1 MNNQQKTISRIVEY
15 SGIGLF
21 NGEGVKLRFKPA
33 PANTGIKFIRTDIE
47 SQPKV
52 SANVETLS
60 GSNRMISLGEEG
72 VGVKSVEHVM
82 AALAGLGIDN
92 IEIEINGNEVP
103 AGDGSSLVFTQL
115 LKGTGI
121 KTLEEPKNIFYLQE
135 ELKVSD
141 GDSSILAVPYD
152 KGLSFSYILDF
163 NGSFLNRQCFEIEMT
178 EDNFSTEI
186 APARTFGLS
195 TIIEE
200 YRKRGWG
207 KGVTDE
213 NSLILNE
220 DGTITKPL
228 SMTPANLRFP
238 DECVRHKILDIIG
251 DLYLTNLTLHA
262 RIVATKSGHYLNTCM
277 AEKIFESS
285 KKRVHS

>member
-1 MNNQQKTISRIVEY
+1 LNSQQKTISRIVEY

-21 NGEGVKLRFKPA
+21 TGKGVKLRFNPA
-33 PANTGIKFIRTDIE
+33 PANTGIKFIRTDIA

-52 SANVETLS
+52 PANVETLS
-60 GSNRMISLGEEG
+60 GSNRMVSLGKNG
-72 VGVKSVEHVM
+72 IGVKSVEHVM

-103 AGDGSSLVFTQL
+103 AGDGSSLLFTQL

-121 KTLEEPKNIFYLQE
+121 KTLEEPKNIFCLQE
-135 ELKVSD
+135 ELKVSN
-141 GDSSILAVPYD
+141 GDASILALPYD
-152 KGLSFSYILDF
+152 KGLFLSYILDF

-178 EDNFSTEI
+178 ENNFSTEI

-238 DECVRHKILDIIG
+238 DECIRHKILDIIG

-285 KKRVHS
+285 KKQVHS

>member
-1 MNNQQKTISRIVEY
+1 LNSQQKTISRIVEY

-21 NGEGVKLRFKPA
+21 TGKGVKLRFNPA
-33 PANTGIKFIRTDIE
+33 PANTGIKFIRTDIA

-52 SANVETLS
+52 PANIETLS
-60 GSNRMISLGEEG
+60 GSDRMTSLGEEE
-72 VGVKSVEHVM
+72 VGVKSIEHVM

-103 AGDGSSLVFTQL
+103 AGDGSSLLFTQL

-121 KTLEEPKNIFYLQE
+121 KTLEEPKNIFCLQE
-135 ELKVSD
+135 ELKVSN
-141 GDSSILAVPYD
+141 GDASILALPYD
-152 KGLSFSYILDF
+152 KGLSLSYILDF

-178 EDNFSTEI
+178 ENNFSTEI

-238 DECVRHKILDIIG
+238 DECIRHKILDIIG

-285 KKRVHS
+285 KKQVHS

>member
-1 MNNQQKTISRIVEY
+1 MNNKQKTISRIVEY
-15 SGIGLF
+15 SGVGLF
-21 NGEGVKLRFKPA
+21 TGEESKLRFKPA
-33 PANTGIKFIRTDIE
+33 PANTGIIFIRTDIA

-52 SANVETLS
+52 AANVETLS
-60 GSNRMISLGEEG
+60 GSNRMISLGEKG
-72 VGVKSVEHVM
+72 AGVKSVEHVM

-103 AGDGSSLVFTQL
+103 AGDGSSLLFTQL

-121 KTLEEPKNIFYLQE
+121 KTLEEPKNIFCLQE

-141 GDSSILAVPYD
+141 GDASIVALPYD
-152 KGLSFSYILDF
+152 KGLSLSYILDF

-178 EDNFSTEI
+178 ENNFSTEI

-200 YRKRGWG
+200 YKKRGWG

-228 SMTPANLRFP
+228 SMTPADLRFP
-238 DECVRHKILDIIG
+238 NECVRHKILDIIG

-285 KKRVHS
+285 KKQVHS

>member
-1 MNNQQKTISRIVEY
+1 MEY
-15 SGIGLF
+15 SGVGLF
-21 NGEGVKLRFKPA
+21 TGEDVKLRFKPA
-33 PANTGIKFIRTDIE
+33 PVNTGIKFIRTDIT

-60 GSNRMISLGEEG
+60 GSNRMISLGEKG
-72 VGVKSVEHVM
+72 ASVKSVEHVM

-103 AGDGSSLVFTQL
+103 AGDGSSLLFTQL

-121 KTLEEPKNIFYLQE
+121 KTLEEPKNIFCLQE

-141 GDSSILAVPYD
+141 GDASIEAFPYD
-152 KGLSFSYILDF
+152 KGLSLSYILDF

-178 EDNFSTEI
+178 ENNFCTEI

-200 YRKRGWG
+200 YKKLGWG

-213 NSLILNE
+213 NSLILNK

-238 DECVRHKILDIIG
+238 DECIRHKILDVIG

-285 KKRVHS
+285 KKQVHN